1 MKENLEQL
9 KANINH
15 FQINT
20 IVHINADQ
28 LFFINGKIYIYLV
41 NNSIKIYDCETFK
54 EIANLKIPFERK
66 KLIFEILEN
75 GVLVIFAAEKL
86 YFYLINIEK
95 NELSFMHYLS
105 GIYNFCYLK
114 KRKELFLLTE
124 LGSYEEKMVDWGM
137 AKSDLKGNIIFANKI
152 KPKIHYEFISPEPIN
167 QCDFP
172 THVIYNNKNF
182 SQFNGFNDDKYIINI
197 SGYINSWYDYK
208 IDFGDT
214 EIRFD
219 TSIFIADNFNKLLD
233 EEDNC
238 NDLEYYK
245 ITDNLFKYV
254 SQKGSFYYNE
264 KDNKIEYIDDIFN
277 YINKAFSLTYQKQ
290 KRDKTR
296 YLTNEEHESNEIN
309 NNNQEFKY
317 FYLDDYMFAVFD
329 RKYYLYIIS
338 LSTQNN
344 IVKRIELNWIRDNKY
359 INPDIKNIIY
369 YKSDKKEYL
378 YLSFKGKDKKTKK
391 IKNQIIH
398 GIIFE

>member
-20 IVHINADQ
+20 IVHINADK

-41 NNSIKIYDCETFK
+41 NNSIKIYDCETLK

-219 TSIFIADNFNKLLD
+219 TSIFNADNFNKLLD

-296 YLTNEEHESNEIN
+296 YLTSEEHESNEIN

>member
-1 MKENLEQL
+1 M
-9 KANINH
+9 
-15 FQINT
+15 
-20 IVHINADQ
+20 
-28 LFFINGKIYIYLV
+28 
-41 NNSIKIYDCETFK
+41 
-54 EIANLKIPFERK
+54 
-66 KLIFEILEN
+66 
-75 GVLVIFAAEKL
+75 LVIFAAEKL

-105 GIYNFCYLK
+105 GIFNFCYLK

-182 SQFNGFNDDKYIINI
+182 SQFNGFNDDKYILNI
-197 SGYINSWYDYK
+197 SGYINSWCDYK

-219 TSIFIADNFNKLLD
+219 TSIFNADNFNKLLD

-296 YLTNEEHESNEIN
+296 YSHGS
-309 NNNQEFKY
+309 
-317 FYLDDYMFAVFD
+317 
-329 RKYYLYIIS
+329 S
-338 LSTQNN
+338 
-344 IVKRIELNWIRDNKY
+344 KR
-359 INPDIKNIIY
+359 
-369 YKSDKKEYL
+369 
-378 YLSFKGKDKKTKK
+378 
-391 IKNQIIH
+391 
-398 GIIFE
+398 